1 MQAKLEAQE
10 KDLYEIIVNAIGNE
24 YGNKQS
30 KYEMEGLEELKKN
43 IKLTR
48 NVKLDDD
55 IYMAFLEPLKNKISD
70 TIIKKYDSK
79 VGVNFVFDISNMLY
93 TGLEKVKDRKVT
105 SSGKV
110 YTLKY
115 DMSWAAHG
123 ILVAS
128 ATLYDYKNSEVTK
141 MTLTNLDTEEGA
153 KNLAQYAT
161 GLAILNKE
169 VQENAVYEV
178 TKEVFKDIIK
188 DNKVA
193 SKLAKTLKFGQEITN
208 AMLTDEAAKK
218 FAAAR
223 GGALQELVNS
233 KGQGWLINT
242 ARNCVRG
249 MIAKY
254 IPNGQNIVKAVDQVD
269 KINKTVTRY
278 SNIYKNYNSYN
289 SKTPADELKKMELEF
304 NSYSEALS
312 KILSAIR

>member
-1 MQAKLEAQE
+1 MQAKLEAHE
-10 KDLYEIIVNAIGNE
+10 KNLYEIIVNAIGNE

-30 KYEMEGLEELKKN
+30 TYEMEGLEELKKN
-43 IKLTR
+43 IKLSR

-79 VGVNFVFDISNMLY
+79 VGINFVFDISNMLH

-105 SSGKV
+105 SGGKV

-115 DMSWAAHG
+115 DMSWSVHG

-141 MTLTNLDTEEGA
+141 MILTNLDTEEGA

-161 GLAILNKE
+161 GLSILNKE
-169 VQENAVYEV
+169 VEENATYEV
-178 TKEVFKDIIK
+178 MKEVFKEITNDRK
-188 DNKVA
+188 TA

-208 AMLTDEAAKK
+208 AMLTDEAAKN
-218 FAAAR
+218 FAEDR
-223 GGALQELVNS
+223 GGALKELIDK
-233 KGQGWLINT
+233 KGHNT
-242 ARNCVRG
+242 AQNCVRG
-249 MIAKY
+249 IVEKY
-254 IPNGQNIVKAVDQVD
+254 VPNGKNIVKAVNQID
-269 KINKTVTRY
+269 KINKTITKY
-278 SNIYKNYNSYN
+278 SNIYKNYNAYN
-289 SKTPADELKKMELEF
+289 SKTSADELKKMELEF